1 MIDNNQ
7 HRKCVRAIS
16 VFVYYGQHVILQH
29 IIDQMMIQKGNTDDL
44 FQTFCNIKQQSG
56 QEMNEDDTWTKE
68 DSSEYGDTTDK
79 TTEIRIKEKIYFN
92 NVDTD
97 IDVMNNDQIP
107 DSNSDIDIHSE
118 QRTVEQYYLL
128 CLSCRSGDV
137 NTVKILLK
145 YVTKL
150 S

>member
-7 HRKCVRAIS
+7 HKKCVRAIS

-97 IDVMNNDQIP
+97 IDEQSWTMIRYQIATQISTYTANKGPLNNITFYVSAVEVVMLTP
-107 DSNSDIDIHSE
+107 
-118 QRTVEQYYLL
+118 
-128 CLSCRSGDV
+128 
-137 NTVKILLK
+137 LK
-145 YVTKL
+145 YYWNT
-150 S
+150 